1 MLRPAELQQ
10 ALDALVGATPD
21 GRCFVRPSG
30 TEDAVR
36 VYAEARTQQ
45 LADGLALDAARAVH
59 RLAGGS
65 GPAPDRFA
73 A

>member
-1 MLRPAELQQ
+1 MGSV
-10 ALDALVGATPD
+10 DA

-36 VYAEARTQQ
+36 VYAEAATQQ
-45 LADGLALDAARAVH
+45 LADQLALDAARAVH
-59 RLAGGS
+59 ALAGGS
-65 GPAPDRFA
+65 GPAPDGFA